1 MGRDRPGLAGRDRP
15 GPAGIGPGR
24 RRWEGRCA
32 RVDSDRAMQWINRWD
47 AQQQWYMPDRE
58 ERFTALIDAVEAGT
72 GRDDPL
78 VLDLGCGPGS
88 LAVRLLDRMPGA
100 RVVAI
105 DSDPLLLTLGRAG
118 YGDRPRLRFA
128 DHDLRTPGWARALD
142 LDRPADAAVST
153 TALHWLRAG
162 ALRAMYAELATVLRP
177 GGLLLDGD
185 HLKEDEATAPTLA
198 RLGAALSDRA
208 VQRLTGDG
216 PGDGHPGDGESGDGS
231 AGGRPGGREDWK
243 AWWQAATTDP
253 ELAGPAADRQQRRLS
268 EDHHGSESVL
278 LSEHVGA
285 LRAAGF
291 TEIGTLWQYGDNRI
305 LCAVM
310 GG

>member
-1 MGRDRPGLAGRDRP
+1 MGRDW
-15 GPAGIGPGR
+15 PAGISPGWPR
-24 RRWEGRCA
+24 SEGRCA

-88 LAVRLLDRMPGA
+88 LAVRLLDRIPEA
-100 RVVAI
+100 RVIAI
-105 DSDPLLLTLGRAG
+105 DDDPLLLTLGRAG
-118 YGDRPRLRFA
+118 YGDRPRLRFV
-128 DHDLRTPGWARALD
+128 DQDLRAPGWAGALD

-153 TALHWLRAG
+153 TALHWLRAE

-185 HLKEDEATAPTLA
+185 HLKEDDASAPTLA
-198 RLGAALSDRA
+198 RLGAALTDRA
-208 VQRLTGDG
+208 VQRMTGDG
-216 PGDGHPGDGESGDGS
+216 SGDGQS
-231 AGGRPGGREDWK
+231 GDGQPGRREDWK

-268 EDHHGSESVL
+268 EDHHGAESVL
-278 LSEHVGA
+278 LSDHVGA

-310 GG
+310 G

>member
-1 MGRDRPGLAGRDRP
+1 
-15 GPAGIGPGR
+15 
-24 RRWEGRCA
+24 
-32 RVDSDRAMQWINRWD
+32 MQWINRWD
-47 AQQQWYMPDRE
+47 AQQQLYMPDRE

-72 GRDDPL
+72 GRNDPL

-88 LAVRLLDRMPGA
+88 LAVRLLDRIPGA
-100 RVVAI
+100 HVVAI

-118 YGDRPRLRFA
+118 YGDRAGLRFA
-128 DHDLRTPGWARALD
+128 DQDLRAPSWAGALALD
-142 LDRPADAAVST
+142 RLADAAVST
-153 TALHWLRAG
+153 TALHWLDAD
-162 ALRAMYAELATVLRP
+162 ALRGMYAQLATVLRP

-185 HLKEDEATAPTLA
+185 HLKEDEAAAPTLA
-198 RLGAALSDRA
+198 RLGEALTERA
-208 VQRLTGDG
+208 VQRLVGSA
-216 PGDGHPGDGESGDGS
+216 PGDGGSGGS
-231 AGGRPGGREDWK
+231 GGSEPGGGPGGSEPGGGFGGSGSCGGPGGSGSGRSGPGGGPSADREDWK
-243 AWWQAATTDP
+243 TWWQAATTDP

-278 LSEHVGA
+278 LGQHVAA

-291 TEIGTLWQYGDNRI
+291 TEIGTLWQRGDNRI

>member
-1 MGRDRPGLAGRDRP
+1 MNQ
-15 GPAGIGPGR
+15 
-24 RRWEGRCA
+24 
-32 RVDSDRAMQWINRWD
+32 DRAVHWISRWD

-88 LAVRLLDRMPGA
+88 LAVRLLERIPGA

-105 DSDPLLLTLGRAG
+105 DADPLLLALGRAA
-118 YGDRPRLRFA
+118 YGGRPGLDFA
-128 DHDLRTPGWARALD
+128 DLDLRAPGWAGSLA
-142 LDRPADAAVST
+142 LDRPVDAAVST
-153 TALHWLRAG
+153 TALHWLHAE
-162 ALRAMYAELATVLRP
+162 ALRRMYAQLATVLRP

-185 HLKEDEATAPTLA
+185 HLKEDEAAAPTLV
-198 RLGAALSDRA
+198 RLGEALIERA
-208 VQRLTGDG
+208 VRRLTGDG
-216 PGDGHPGDGESGDGS
+216 QPGD
-231 AGGRPGGREDWK
+231 REDWK
-243 AWWQAATTDP
+243 DWWQAATADP
-253 ELAGPAADRQQRRLS
+253 ELAGPAAERQRRRLS

-278 LSEHVGA
+278 LSDHVAA

-291 TEIGTLWQYGDNRI
+291 TEIGTLWQHGDNRI

-310 GG
+310 GGGASTA

>member
-1 MGRDRPGLAGRDRP
+1 M
-15 GPAGIGPGR
+15 
-24 RRWEGRCA
+24 E
-32 RVDSDRAMQWINRWD
+32 WISRWD
-47 AQQQWYMPDRE
+47 AQQQLYMPDRE

-88 LAVRLLDRMPGA
+88 LAVRLLDRIPRA

-105 DSDPLLLTLGRAG
+105 DSDPVLLALGNAG
-118 YGDRPRLRFA
+118 YGGRPGLRFA
-128 DHDLRTPGWARALD
+128 DQDLRAPGWPGALG

-153 TALHWLRAG
+153 TALHWLRAE
-162 ALRAMYAELATVLRP
+162 ALRAMYAQLAAVVRP

-185 HLKEDEATAPTLA
+185 ELKEDEAVAPTLA
-198 RLGAALSDRA
+198 RLGQALAERA
-208 VQRLTGDG
+208 VLRATGYLPDDVPDRVAGDG
-216 PGDGHPGDGESGDGS
+216 AGDAPGGVAGDEPGDGQASNPEN
-231 AGGRPGGREDWK
+231 WK
-243 AWWQAATTDP
+243 AWWQAANSAP
-253 ELAGPAADRQQRRLS
+253 ELAGPAAERQHRRLS

-278 LSEHVGA
+278 LGEHVDA

-291 TEIGTLWQYGDNRI
+291 AEIGTLWQHGDNRI

-310 GG
+310 GPPHH